1 MGLVYES
8 WWQVMRPLT
17 FSNAQKTELSL
28 EDLFDSHYVVRH
40 FTLLGTKYILNHF
53 LPDDEDL

>member
-1 MGLVYES
+1 
-8 WWQVMRPLT
+8 MRPLT